1 MKKIFFLAAIVISIS
16 ATAQVTKVSL
26 QASGLTCSMCSNAI
40 NKALKTID
48 FVDKI
53 EPNIKTSNF
62 DITFK
67 PGSKIDFD
75 KLKNK
80 VEDAGFFVSRFIATV
95 HFDNV
100 QLNPREP
107 LVIGDKTFQFVNSTG
122 QVLNGDKT
130 LKIIDKGFLSMK
142 EYKKNAVAATD
153 RNGGKIYHVIIS

>member
-1 MKKIFFLAAIVISIS
+1 MKKIFFLVAIISS
-16 ATAQVTKVSL
+16 LSTQAQITKVSL

-48 FVDKI
+48 FVDMI

-67 PGSKIDFD
+67 PGSKVDFD

-100 QLNPREP
+100 QITPGEP
-107 LVIGDKTFQFVNSTG
+107 VTIDDKTFHFVNSKD
-122 QVLNGDKT
+122 QVLNGKKS
-130 LKIIDKGFLSMK
+130 LKVIDKGFLSMK
-142 EYKKNAVAATD
+142 EYKKNAVAVS
-153 RNGGKIYHVIIS
+153 GGKGAKTYHVIVS